1 MAPAPSPPRTVAAP
15 AGSMRSPIRSALVT
29 TIARCWRTAR
39 DEREN
44 AQNCLYALLRPVGLD
59 VLAPVFDSLFSMY
72 ESALG
77 RPIATGR
84 RGSASADERLVLGML
99 DGTRPRRDCLQCD
112 AGRASALDC
121 AICSTR
127 IMLALAIDDRR
138 RMAVL

>member
-1 MAPAPSPPRTVAAP
+1 MDTAPSPPRNVAAP
-15 AGSMRSPIRSALVT
+15 AGSKRSPVRSALVT

-44 AQNCLYALLRPVGLD
+44 AQNCLYALLRPVGLG

-127 IMLALAIDDRR
+127 IMLTLAIDDRR
-138 RMAVL
+138 RIAVG